1 MTEPPLDPDTD
12 HDVAAQPRRA
22 ASTATPRWVKVAGVV
37 ALVVVLV
44 FLALLLSGGGD
55 HGPTRHTQ
63 LSTVTASIAAQP

>member
-1 MTEPPLDPDTD
+1 MTEPPPLDPDTD

-44 FLALLLSGGGD
+44 FLALLLTGVV
-55 HGPTRHTQ
+55 TTAQ
-63 LSTVTASIAAQP
+63 LATPS